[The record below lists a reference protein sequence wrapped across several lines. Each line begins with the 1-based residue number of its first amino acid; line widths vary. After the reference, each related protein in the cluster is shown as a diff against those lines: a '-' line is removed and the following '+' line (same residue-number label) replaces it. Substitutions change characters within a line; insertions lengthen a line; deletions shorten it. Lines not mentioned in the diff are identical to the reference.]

1 MALGSKNC
9 NISQVTL
16 GNNSGSLSLCYIA
29 HIRLL
34 CWYCDMIDFIIV
46 LLIFRSALQEIL
58 VHVLKQVEP
67 CQVLHLLYTLA
78 FKMNPSDNLSLSKSS
93 AHSNGAKKDEKEVIF
108 IPLMDESFVFA
119 YGDEGG
125 ALIRYQ
131 SADEQFNAESILR
144 DLQGNDLSG
153 SEVQAQCIVE
163 LLRGLNKDAI
173 AGDFFIYLTQELT
186 KIISDFSEEIEY
198 KGKVHIVSTHF
209 WGLCFHS
216 FLLNFLLSLCNHF

>member
-1 MALGSKNC
+1 MALGSKKC

-34 CWYCDMIDFIIV
+34 CWYCDTIDFLIV

-58 VHVLKQVEP
+58 VHVLKQAEP
-67 CQVLHLLYTLA
+67 CQVLQLLYTLA
-78 FKMNPSDNLSLSKSS
+78 FKTAYPSDNLSLSKSS
-93 AHSNGAKKDEKEVIF
+93 AHSNGARKVEKEVIV
-108 IPLMDESFVFA
+108 IPLMDENFVFA
-119 YGDEGG
+119 HGDEGG

-198 KGKVHIVSTHF
+198 KGEVHIVSTHF
-209 WGLCFHS
+209 
-216 FLLNFLLSLCNHF
+216 

>member
-1 MALGSKNC
+1 
-9 NISQVTL
+9 
-16 GNNSGSLSLCYIA
+16 
-29 HIRLL
+29 
-34 CWYCDMIDFIIV
+34 
-46 LLIFRSALQEIL
+46 
-58 VHVLKQVEP
+58 
-67 CQVLHLLYTLA
+67 
-78 FKMNPSDNLSLSKSS
+78 MNPSDNLSLSKSS
-93 AHSNGAKKDEKEVIF
+93 AHSNGARKDEKEVIV
-108 IPLMDESFVFA
+108 IPLMDENFVFA
-119 YGDEGG
+119 HGDEGG

-198 KGKVHIVSTHF
+198 KGEVHIVSTHF
-209 WGLCFHS
+209 
-216 FLLNFLLSLCNHF
+216 